1 MEISNE
7 QVKELR
13 EMTGV
18 SVMECKKALEAAGG
32 DLQKALAVLRERA
45 GAAVQKKADR
55 ALGAGTV
62 AAYVHSGAQVG
73 ALVQLMC
80 ETDFVSKNEAFVA
93 LARDIAMHI
102 CAMRPT
108 TTEELM
114 GQPFVKDPSKTVG
127 DAIADAVQRFGERTE
142 VLNFSCF
149 SVK

>member
-7 QVKELR
+7 QIKELR
-13 EMTGV
+13 GMTGI

-32 DLQKALAVLRERA
+32 DIQKELAGLRERA
-45 GAAVQKKADR
+45 GAAMQKKMDR
-55 ALGAGTV
+55 TLGAGTI
-62 AAYVHSGAQVG
+62 AAYVHSGAQAG

-93 LARDIAMHI
+93 FARDIAMHI
-102 CAMRPT
+102 CAMRPS

-127 DAIADAVQRFGERTE
+127 EAVADAVQKFGERTE